1 MVFDVLSPR
10 ERDIV
15 NLVVTGMSNKQI
27 ARQLSISEKT
37 VKTHVSNI
45 LSKLHLQD
53 RTQLAI
59 YAIKKGLVDSQ

>member
-37 VKTHVSNI
+37 VKNTLTNVFVKTNTVC
-45 LSKLHLQD
+45 
-53 RTQLAI
+53 RTELAVQVVRSGF
-59 YAIKKGLVDSQ
+59 APA